1 MMYTD
6 RFILADDYI
15 AHLDGMMAGIADPF
29 IQSRYLGFVAISAV
43 TVYELAI
50 KDIFYR
56 FSEEKHSVLANMTR
70 AKFEQINGRIKIS
83 SLVAEHIKPF
93 GERYEKRFKKK
104 LEDREKESLRAGNG
118 SIKAAYG
125 NIISWRHVFVHSG
138 EAPTTTTY
146 SEVKKAYQ
154 IGTGVLHTLN
164 ETMRR

>member
-1 MMYTD
+1 MYTD

-15 AHLDGMMAGIADPF
+15 AHLDEMMAGIADPF

-50 KDIFYR
+50 KDIFYK
-56 FSEEKHSVLANMTR
+56 FAENKHTVLGNVTR
-70 AKFEQINGRIKIS
+70 SKFEQINGRIKVA
-83 SLVAEHIKPF
+83 SLTSEHIRPF
-93 GERYEKRFKKK
+93 GEKYEKRFKRK
-104 LEDREKESLRAGNG
+104 LEEREKESLRAGNG

-138 EAPTTTTY
+138 EAPRTTTY
-146 SEVKKAYQ
+146 PEVKKAYQ
-154 IGTGVLHTLN
+154 TGTGVLHTLH

>member
-1 MMYTD
+1 MYTE

-15 AHLDGMMAGIADPF
+15 THLDQMMAGIADPF

-50 KDIFYR
+50 KDIFYNFADR
-56 FSEEKHSVLANMTR
+56 KHVVLGNMTR
-70 AKFEQINGRIKIS
+70 AKFEQINGRIKVGSLIS
-83 SLVAEHIKPF
+83 EHIKPF
-93 GERYEKRFKKK
+93 GDKYEKRFRKK
-104 LEDREKESLRAGNG
+104 LEEREKESLLSGNG

-146 SEVKKAYQ
+146 AEVKKAYK
-154 IGTGVLHTLN
+154 IGTGVLHTLD